1 MSESKSDRLFMNLN
15 LDVGLTNIRK
25 FRSQYYR
32 LPSVQEKRQSND
44 TETSQKHTSKN
55 VKNEKNN
62 NI

>member
-1 MSESKSDRLFMNLN
+1 MNLN